1 MRHKHT
7 NQKIAELEN
16 EIKNLNESLDNS
28 SSMIEIMN
36 QHFDKVLKEKNDYK
50 KLLKYHTLLL
60 IIMGLIAQS
69 EGKTDIDM
77 MVKRHIQEYYRALAE
92 DLADVDEE
100 DNEDNEDED
109 EYDDWKELV

>member
-36 QHFDKVLKEKNDYK
+36 QHFDKVFKEKNDYK
-50 KLLKYHTLLL
+50 KLLKYHSLLL
-60 IIMGLIAQS
+60 ILMSIITQS
-69 EGKTDIDM
+69 DSKTDIDM
-77 MVKRHIQEYYRALAE
+77 MVKRNIQEYFRSLAE
-92 DLADVDEE
+92 DLADVAEE
-100 DNEDNEDED
+100 DNEDEDED
-109 EYDDWKELV
+109 EYDDWEELV